1 MSPKAAKK
9 PREPSDGR
17 CCAMKHP
24 ASTGAGLVR
33 MGDPDFVPQNPEDD
47 LRGKD
52 VYDPEG
58 QRIGGVKDLYIDHR
72 EREMRFLQVSAGGF
86 LGMGEKPLLVPVE
99 AIVEVAENR
108 LTIEPGRMCKVE
120 GPAPFGTRVT
130 PSDAGAFRHED
141 RASLT
146 YDAPEGRAD
155 RRLEEARSSL
165 PYGCW
170 PH

>member
-1 MSPKAAKK
+1 MRQPTHA
-9 PREPSDGR
+9 GI
-17 CCAMKHP
+17 
-24 ASTGAGLVR
+24 GLVKL
-33 MGDPDFVPQNPEDD
+33 GDSDFVPANPEDD

-52 VYDPEG
+52 VYDAEG
-58 QRIGGVKDLYIDHR
+58 QRIGGVEDLYIDYR
-72 EREMRFLQVSAGGF
+72 EREIRFLQVSAGGF

-99 AIVEVAENR
+99 AVVKVAENR
-108 LTIEPGRMCKVE
+108 LTIEAGRTHKVE
-120 GPAPFGTRVT
+120 EPAPFGTRVA
-130 PSDAGAFRHED
+130 PSGAVAPRHED

-155 RRLEEARSSL
+155 RRREEARSSI

>member
-1 MSPKAAKK
+1 MTHRTRA
-9 PREPSDGR
+9 RI
-17 CCAMKHP
+17 
-24 ASTGAGLVR
+24 GLVR
-33 MGDPDFVPQNPEDD
+33 LGDSDFVPANPEDD
-47 LRGKD
+47 LRGQD
-52 VYDPEG
+52 VYDAEG
-58 QRIGGVKDLYIDHR
+58 QRLGGVKDLYIDHR
-72 EREMRFLQVSAGGF
+72 ECEMRFLQVSAGGF

-108 LTIEPGRMCKVE
+108 LTIEPGRTRKVE

-130 PSDAGAFRHED
+130 PSGAGAFRHEG

-146 YDAPEGRAD
+146 YDAPD
-155 RRLEEARSSL
+155 RQREEARSSL